1 MAMHDHH
8 LLSRNNAHAVSS
20 CWIVADRVH
29 DVVSDVNNN
38 QGQ

>member
-1 MAMHDHH
+1 MIITCYHVMLMLF
-8 LLSRNNAHAVSS
+8 LLV
-20 CWIVADRVH
+20 WIIVADRVH